1 MNKSAHRLLN
11 DLETRIARLE
21 KTAFSEDDLEFY
33 LETLSDLL
41 RALDA
46 VASLERE
53 SALLSASGIT
63 ISELRKF
70 SSAESLASSLHSRL
84 EALKV

>member
-11 DLETRIARLE
+11 DLENRIARLE

-41 RALDA
+41 RALDS
-46 VASLERE
+46 VLSLERQN
-53 SALLSASGIT
+53 ALLSASGIT
-63 ISELRKF
+63 KSDLRKLLPT
-70 SSAESLASSLHSRL
+70 ESLAKSLHSRL
-84 EALKV
+84 EALKS